1 MAAAVGGGVGRD
13 RRATPRAPFAAPYT
27 PIATLSALE
36 HLNIGHEQTHGGCDR
51 SEFPLLH
58 SRPYLIAADPKRPW
72 LKLLHT
78 DTPPLYGKIRQ
89 RFAALVKYAAL
100 IAAPELIRAAKLL
113 REPIADI
120 SGGAVLEGVR
130 VKEVTRQPP
139 IYTRR
144 QSH

>member
-13 RRATPRAPFAAPYT
+13 RRATPRAPFAAPYA

-36 HLNIGHEQTHGGCDR
+36 HLNIRHEQTHGGRNR

-58 SRPYLIAADPKRPW
+58 SRPYLIAANPKRSW

-78 DTPPLYGKIRQ
+78 PHPLYGKIRQ
-89 RFAALVKYAAL
+89 RFAALIKYAAL
-100 IAAPELIRAAKLL
+100 VAAPELIRTAKLL
-113 REPIADI
+113 REPIAHI

-130 VKEVTRQPP
+130 VEEVTRQTP
-139 IYTRR
+139 INTRR